1 MTKTTFDNLM
11 IATIAVILVELNLK
25 VASRNPF
32 DHYSLPLSISII
44 NIESYEKKVAPLLRG
59 PVILYLSLTN
69 CTAN

>member
-1 MTKTTFDNLM
+1 MAN
-11 IATIAVILVELNLK
+11 
-25 VASRNPF
+25 
-32 DHYSLPLSISII
+32 SII